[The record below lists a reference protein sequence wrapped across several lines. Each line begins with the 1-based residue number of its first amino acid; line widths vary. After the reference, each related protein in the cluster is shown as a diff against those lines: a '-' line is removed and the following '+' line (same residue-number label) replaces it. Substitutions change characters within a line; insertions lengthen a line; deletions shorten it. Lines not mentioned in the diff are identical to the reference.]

1 MPLDHTTI
9 TPLEIPNAAFNA
21 DGLAVLL
28 LRGTRETG
36 TWVIQAGAG
45 GEVGLGQLQ
54 TFIPEQG
61 GFLDDPHYP
70 DLAVETAFVWLNEQA
85 RRQGWRVVSW
95 ECLNAYYDPE
105 QRPFYCAARAVVV
118 NRTFIPVQ
126 NEQTLETLELIMGGP
141 ASTTSGA
148 GDTVTAP
155 EDTTSSSVCVPL
167 ANQLLVELDTAAL
180 ADGCSREEKARRI
193 LTAVLT
199 TPILSGRRVARTQGD
214 LLADSADRF
223 ALQLERIRRALR
235 EASNDDGAQL
245 WDEQVP
251 AEVFI
256 RQLISTA
263 GLRRRNEGQGG

>member
-1 MPLDHTTI
+1 MPLDHRTI

-36 TWVIQAGAG
+36 TWVIQAAAG

-54 TFIPEQG
+54 TLIPEQG

-70 DLAVETAFVWLNEQA
+70 DLAVETAFIWLNEQA

-105 QRPFYCAARAVVV
+105 ERPLYCAARAVVV
-118 NRTFIPVQ
+118 NRTFIPVRD
-126 NEQTLETLELIMGGP
+126 EQTLELIMGSP
-141 ASTTSGA
+141 ASTTGA
-148 GDTVTAP
+148 DDTVTAP
-155 EDTTSSSVCVPL
+155 EDATSSSVCVSL
-167 ANQLLVELDTAAL
+167 ANQLLVELDTAAV

-199 TPILSGRRVARTQGD
+199 TPILSGRRVARTQRD
-214 LLADSADRF
+214 LVADAADRF
-223 ALQLERIRRALR
+223 AFQLERIRRALR
-235 EASNDDGAQL
+235 EASNDDGGQL
-245 WDEQVP
+245 WDEEVP
-251 AEVFI
+251 PEVFI
-256 RQLISTA
+256 RQVIGTA
-263 GLRRRNEGQGG
+263 GLGPRKG